1 MIATI
6 TLNPAIDI
14 RYNLPDF
21 HLDGVNRVTAVDKT
35 AGGKGLNVSRV
46 LSQLGANVTCTG
58 FLGGKSGE
66 WIADQLPNYNL
77 INRFVGIKGET
88 RFCLVIESKEGH
100 TEILEQGPEILEN
113 EREEFLKNFDTIIE
127 SNNYIVGSGSLPY
140 GIDSD
145 FYRDLIEK
153 TKQKGKYFLLDSS
166 GESLA
171 HGIKGKPFLIKPN
184 REEFCKLIG
193 LNQLSIE
200 DMIWYA
206 QDICQKGTQYV
217 LLSLGK
223 EGALLVSKDVT
234 LQAVIPALTDVHQVG
249 SGDSMLAGFT
259 FAHSKGYSIED
270 ILKWSC
276 ACGISNAASER
287 TGSVELTKVQHY
299 FNLIKVKELTGGDQG
314 GKYSLF

>member
-14 RYNLPDF
+14 RYNLPVF
-21 HLDGVNRVTAVDKT
+21 QLDGVNRVTAVDKT

-66 WIADQLPNYNL
+66 WIANQLPNYNL
-77 INRFVGIKGET
+77 INCFTGIKGET
-88 RFCLVIESKEGH
+88 RFCLAIESTQGH

-113 EREEFLKNFDTIIE
+113 EREEFLKNFDTILE
-127 SNNYIVGSGSLPY
+127 SNNYIVGSGSLPH

-153 TKQKGKYFLLDSS
+153 TKQKGKYFLLDTS

-184 REEFCKLIG
+184 REEFCNLIG
-193 LNQLSIE
+193 LNQLSLE
-200 DMIWYA
+200 DMIWHA
-206 QDICQKGTQYV
+206 KDICQNGIEYV

-223 EGALLVSKDVT
+223 EGALLISKNIT
-234 LQAVIPALTDVHQVG
+234 LQAVIPTLTDVHQVG
-249 SGDSMLAGFT
+249 SGDSMLAGFA

-276 ACGISNAASER
+276 ACGVSNAASER

-299 FNLIKVKELTGGDQG
+299 FNLIRVKELTGGD
-314 GKYSLF
+314 

>member
-14 RYNLPDF
+14 RYNLPVF
-21 HLDGVNRVTAVDKT
+21 YLDGVNRVTDVDKT

-46 LSQLGANVTCTG
+46 LSQLGAKVTCTG
-58 FLGGKSGE
+58 FLGGKGGD
-66 WIADQLPNYNL
+66 WIADQLPIYNL
-77 INRFVGIKGET
+77 INRFVGIKGES
-88 RFCLVIESKEGH
+88 RFCLAIESKEGH

-113 EREEFLKNFDTIIE
+113 EREEFLKNFDTILE
-127 SNNYIVGSGSLPY
+127 SNNYIIGSGSLPY
-140 GIDSD
+140 GINSD
-145 FYRDLIEK
+145 FYRYLIEK

-200 DMIWYA
+200 EMIWHA
-206 QDICQKGTQYV
+206 RDICQKGIQYV

-223 EGALLVSKDVT
+223 EGALLISKNVT
-234 LQAVIPALTDVHQVG
+234 LQAIVPTLTDVHQVG

-270 ILKWSC
+270 VLKWSC
-276 ACGISNAASER
+276 ACGIANAASER

-299 FNLIKVKELTGGDQG
+299 FNLIKVKELTGGD
-314 GKYSLF
+314 

>member
-14 RYNLPDF
+14 RYNLPAF
-21 HLDGVNRVTAVDKT
+21 HLDGVNRVTSVDKT

-46 LSQLGANVTCTG
+46 LSQLGAKVTCTG

-66 WIADQLPNYNL
+66 WIAGELPNYNL
-77 INRFVGIKGET
+77 INCFVGIKGET
-88 RFCLVIESKEGH
+88 RFCLAIESKESH

-113 EREEFLKNFDTIIE
+113 EREEFLKNFDTILE

-145 FYRDLIEK
+145 FYRYLAEK

-171 HGIKGKPFLIKPN
+171 QGIKGKPFLIKPN
-184 REEFCKLIG
+184 RDEFCKLVRS
-193 LNQLSIE
+193 NQLSLE
-200 DMIWYA
+200 DMIKHA
-206 QDICQKGTQYV
+206 RKICQNGTRYV

-223 EGALLVSKDVT
+223 EGALLISKSIT
-234 LQAVIPALTDVHQVG
+234 LLAVIPTLTDVHQVG

-270 ILKWSC
+270 IFKWSC
-276 ACGISNAASER
+276 ACGMSNAASER
-287 TGSVELTKVQHY
+287 TGAVELSQVQYY

>member
-14 RYNLPDF
+14 RYNLPVF

-66 WIADQLPNYNL
+66 WIAGQLPNYNL
-77 INRFVGIKGET
+77 INRFIEIEGET
-88 RFCLVIESKEGH
+88 RFCLAIESTQGH

-113 EREEFLKNFDTIIE
+113 EREEFLKNFDTILE
-127 SNNYIVGSGSLPY
+127 SNNYIVGSGSLPH

-153 TKQKGKYFLLDSS
+153 TKQKGKYFLLDTS

-184 REEFCKLIG
+184 REEFCNLIG
-193 LNQLSIE
+193 LNQLSLE
-200 DMIWYA
+200 DMIWHA
-206 QDICQKGTQYV
+206 KDICQNGIEYV

-223 EGALLVSKDVT
+223 EGALLISKNIT
-234 LQAVIPALTDVHQVG
+234 LQAVIPTLTDVHQVG
-249 SGDSMLAGFT
+249 SGDSMLAGFA

-276 ACGISNAASER
+276 ACGVSNAASER

-299 FNLIKVKELTGGDQG
+299 FNLIKVKELTGGD
-314 GKYSLF
+314 